1 MDESKAPGI
10 RIEQIVMVRA
20 AFEHRADFLALPI
33 PQPLNLEVTIQ
44 VNSQVDE
51 AGSKGIIVMTAATGD
66 EGDQLYSFRVEMAA
80 LVSADPVE
88 PNMPV
93 AEFLKKNAP
102 AMLMPFLRQ
111 SVADLTGKGRF
122 GPLYINPLNL
132 ALADTKPDGEA
143 GSQGGSDQK

>member
-51 AGSKGIIVMTAATGD
+51 AGSKGIIVMTAATG
-66 EGDQLYSFRVEMAA
+66 
-80 LVSADPVE
+80 VSHLGASPGRGLRKAKSSIAT
-88 PNMPV
+88 V
-93 AEFLKKNAP
+93 AGGAW
-102 AMLMPFLRQ
+102 Q
-111 SVADLTGKGRF
+111 VSVS
-122 GPLYINPLNL
+122 
-132 ALADTKPDGEA
+132 
-143 GSQGGSDQK
+143 GSQ